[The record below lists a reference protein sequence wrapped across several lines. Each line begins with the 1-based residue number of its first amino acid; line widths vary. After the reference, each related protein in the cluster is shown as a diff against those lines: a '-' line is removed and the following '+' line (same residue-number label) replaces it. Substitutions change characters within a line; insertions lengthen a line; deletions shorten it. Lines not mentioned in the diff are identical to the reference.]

1 MAARKLIELSPITM
15 RGISARMALI
25 EARKRELQALLDQKN
40 LELSLLQD
48 GLQQFIESDTGVNL
62 TSEDWTLDLDHAR
75 MTRNTVRK
83 QISGS
88 DN

>member
-25 EARKRELQALLDQKN
+25 EQRKRELQALLDQKN
-40 LELSLLQD
+40 LELTLLQD

-62 TSEDWTLDLDHAR
+62 TREDWTLDLDHAR